1 MNRGTCAQVGACS
14 TLTRLLRQMMRWSL
28 PGSRSQTIL
37 NARRTRLR
45 LCAVC
50 GRASAGA
57 RIASLRTAM
66 PDRLLVGVFSMGVI
80 VWMSATWP
88 TDAGAVEKVSR
99 RSGSSVIATVVG
111 NGVADFKGDGSSAL
125 MASLSNPRAIT
136 VDAEG
141 NIYISDSSNN
151 RIRKVDAKT
160 GIITTVAGNGTRD
173 YSGDGGAATKAS
185 LAFPMGLATDREGNL
200 YIADARN
207 HRIRRVDA
215 KTGIITTV
223 AGQGIRGLGGDNGP
237 ALSALLAYPT
247 SVALDEEGNLYIADS
262 ENGGVRRV
270 DRKTGIISSVVG
282 EGTPGAKTDPS
293 GTPTIRGLFVAPVGL
308 TYDGKGSLYVAD
320 SFLNR
325 IKKVE
330 IATRKVT
337 IVAGKGVNQFCGD
350 GGPAKEACLNQ
361 PAGVALDAA
370 GNVYIADAGNDR
382 VRKVD
387 VKTGIVTTIA
397 GTGQRGFSGDN
408 GPATKANL
416 AFPTGVAVDPSGH
429 ILIVEPNNHRARRVE
444 VRNG

>member
-1 MNRGTCAQVGACS
+1 MKRTTQVLTALSLVFGTMAWTSAIGA
-14 TLTRLLRQMMRWSL
+14 
-28 PGSRSQTIL
+28 
-37 NARRTRLR
+37 AEK
-45 LCAVC
+45 
-50 GRASAGA
+50 
-57 RIASLRTAM
+57 
-66 PDRLLVGVFSMGVI
+66 
-80 VWMSATWP
+80 
-88 TDAGAVEKVSR
+88 TDGKT
-99 RSGSSVIATVVG
+99 GKSVISTVAG
-111 NGVADFKGDGSSAL
+111 NGTAEFKGDGGSAL
-125 MASLSNPRAIT
+125 AASLSNPRGVA
-136 VDAEG
+136 VDVAG
-141 NIYISDSSNN
+141 NIYVSDSTNN
-151 RIRKVDAKT
+151 RVRKVDAASGT
-160 GIITTVAGNGTRD
+160 ITTVAGNGTRD
-173 YSGDGGAATKAS
+173 YSGDGGPAAKAS

-200 YIADARN
+200 FIADARN

-237 ALSALLAYPT
+237 ALAALLSYPT
-247 SVALDEEGNLYIADS
+247 SVAVDEEGNLYIADS
-262 ENGGVRRV
+262 ENGGIRRV
-270 DRKTGIISSVVG
+270 DKKSGFISSMVG
-282 EGTPGAKTDPS
+282 EGTPGAKTDSS

-330 IATRKVT
+330 VATRKVT

-416 AFPTGVAVDPSGH
+416 AFPTGVAVDPNGH
-429 ILIVEPNNHRARRVE
+429 VIIVEPNNNRARRVE

>member
-1 MNRGTCAQVGACS
+1 MRGSMRSLTAIGLVLGA
-14 TLTRLLRQMMRWSL
+14 M
-28 PGSRSQTIL
+28 
-37 NARRTRLR
+37 
-45 LCAVC
+45 
-50 GRASAGA
+50 
-57 RIASLRTAM
+57 
-66 PDRLLVGVFSMGVI
+66 
-80 VWMSATWP
+80 TWP
-88 TDAGAVEKVSR
+88 
-99 RSGSSVIATVVG
+99 SVIGAADKADSKTGKSVISTVAG
-111 NGVADFKGDGSSAL
+111 NGTAEFKGDGGSAI
-125 MASLSNPRAIT
+125 AAGLSNPRGVA
-136 VDAEG
+136 VDPAG
-141 NIYISDSSNN
+141 NIYVSDSTNN
-151 RIRKVDAKT
+151 RVRKVDTTT
-160 GIITTVAGNGTRD
+160 GTITTVAGNGTRD
-173 YSGDGGAATKAS
+173 YSGDGGPAIKAS
-185 LAFPMGLATDREGNL
+185 LAFPMGLATDREGHL

-237 ALSALLAYPT
+237 ALSALLSYPT

-262 ENGGVRRV
+262 ENGGIRRV
-270 DRKTGIISSVVG
+270 DKKSGIISSMVG

-330 IATRKVT
+330 LATRKVT

-387 VKTGIVTTIA
+387 IRTGIVTTIA

-416 AFPTGVAVDPSGH
+416 AFPTGVAIDPKGH
-429 ILIVEPNNHRARRVE
+429 VIIVEPNNNRARRVE